1 MEVTLL
7 CGGFAFAIPES
18 AAKESPVL
26 AKTIESLPEA
36 PLRVIPITDF
46 DLDAVNCF
54 VEFLKSRSYAVNK
67 NLFPS
72 VIEAGIGKP
81 PKEIPF
87 TQDFLIRHLMM
98 SSVGRRYEIPKLSE
112 FARGQ
117 IEIIL
122 RKHWSDGAFLGALA
136 IALKHTDD
144 HDLHRVLWSQARSH
158 LHSLT
163 PTPEFDPVTFLKS
176 FHSSLRACPEPA
188 PTNSDELEKLKD
200 QVSLFQRRS
209 SELSIERDELEHRLS
224 EVSRDRD
231 ERRQLAERF
240 RAQISALQQQVE
252 VLSKEKDSLHS
263 DIEEAAE
270 LRENARL
277 EAQNASTKFDQV
289 SKKLAEANKRHTI
302 SEAEHA
308 AKAQIAHTKLREAEK
323 SLSTSENEVR
333 IISSERN
340 LLRVRWKEEKTKTS
354 TLTKEIDDLK
364 LAIDLERSIKDT
376 VPVAVR
382 DDLKQALEAEQGEVK
397 RLNTELDKAQRSLQA
412 TTAMPQAERDRLYE
426 SLGAEKNKVVNLTR
440 ERNQAMAERDES
452 KRQLVKEIEEK
463 LSAIEKIEDLIDCF
477 HDYDRCRQCG
487 WGFGAWV
494 EDDGDRILV
503 RCDRCR
509 TRHWHD

>member
-7 CGGFAFAIPES
+7 CDGFAFAIPES

-26 AKTIESLPEA
+26 AKTIERLPEM

-72 VIEAGIGKP
+72 VIEAGKGKP

-87 TQDFLIRHLMM
+87 NQDFLIRHLIM
-98 SSVGRRYEIPKLSE
+98 SSVGRRYETPKLSE

-158 LHSLT
+158 LHSLA

-176 FHSSLRACPEPA
+176 FHSSLRTCPEPT
-188 PTNSDELEKLKD
+188 PTHSEELEKLKD
-200 QVSLFQRRS
+200 QVSLLQRRS
-209 SELSIERDELEHRLS
+209 SELYIERDELEHRLS
-224 EVSRDRD
+224 EVSS
-231 ERRQLAERF
+231 EQ
-240 RAQISALQQQVE
+240 
-252 VLSKEKDSLHS
+252 EK
-263 DIEEAAE
+263 A
-270 LRENARL
+270 
-277 EAQNASTKFDQV
+277 
-289 SKKLAEANKRHTI
+289 
-302 SEAEHA
+302 
-308 AKAQIAHTKLREAEK
+308 
-323 SLSTSENEVR
+323 
-333 IISSERN
+333 
-340 LLRVRWKEEKTKTS
+340 KTS
-354 TLTKEIDDLK
+354 TLAKEIDDLK
-364 LAIDLERSIKDT
+364 LTIDLERSVKDT
-376 VPVAVR
+376 VPIAVR

-397 RLNTELDKAQRSLQA
+397 RLNTELEKAQRSLQA

-463 LSAIEKIEDLIDCF
+463 LSAIEKIKDLIDCF
-477 HDYDRCRQCG
+477 RDYDRCRQCG